1 MAYTSRTN
9 KFSQMK
15 NQTKNIYK
23 QVERFA
29 DLTKALIITGNIS
42 RAKKCFAVAEKLLE
56 NGSNETKNAISNV
69 FLFSVS
75 CFMELHKCNIRDLFP
90 QSLKAEYI
98 KQVNTSGI

>member
-1 MAYTSRTN
+1 
-9 KFSQMK
+9 MK

-23 QVERFA
+23 QAERFA

-90 QSLKAEYI
+90 QSLKTEYQR
-98 KQVNTSGI
+98 QVCASGI